1 MTLKEALA
9 THKLL
14 LSDGGIGT
22 QLQQLGLEPGGCG
35 DEWNLSHP
43 EHVATV
49 HRNYVSAGSQLIT
62 TNTFSS
68 NRFVLSNYGLEN
80 RQADIARSGA
90 KIAKSVARNKAWV
103 MGSVGP
109 CGGFLQPLGEIDPA
123 ELEVSLRTQISALME
138 GGADAILVET
148 MTAVEEVEL
157 SVRVAKD
164 VGAPYIIATG
174 SFDPSKTGPRTMMG
188 VPPEQFASAA
198 VAAGADA
205 VGANCGT
212 LVEPADFVTLAERLR
227 SAANV
232 PIMIQPNGGQP
243 SLEGDK
249 IMYHI
254 PPEKM
259 AERLCSISKHANI
272 VGGCC
277 GTSPAHIR
285 ALRARLDQVSAASC
299 WD

>member
-1 MTLKEALA
+1 MTLKEALN

-49 HRNYVSAGSQLIT
+49 HRNYLAAGSQLIT

-80 RQADIARSGA
+80 RQAEIARAGAAIARS
-90 KIAKSVARNKAWV
+90 VAGEKAWV

-109 CGGFLQPLGEIDPA
+109 CGGFLQPLGEIDPTD
-123 ELEVSLRTQISALME
+123 LEASLRTQISALLE
-138 GGADAILVET
+138 GRVDAIVIET
-148 MTAVEEVEL
+148 MTALEEAEL
-157 SVRVAKD
+157 SVRVAKEL
-164 VGAPYIIATG
+164 GSPSIIATC
-174 SFDPSKTGPRTMMG
+174 SFDPTKDGPRTMMG
-188 VPPEQFASAA
+188 VTPEQFARTA
-198 VAAGADA
+198 VAAGADII
-205 VGANCGT
+205 GANCGT
-212 LVEPADFVTLAERLR
+212 LVNAADFAALADRFH
-227 SAANV
+227 AASGL
-232 PIMIQPNGGQP
+232 PIIIQPNGGQP

-249 IMYHI
+249 IVYHI
-254 PPEKM
+254 SPEQM
-259 AERLCSISKHANI
+259 AERFCSIAKHANI

-277 GTSPAHIR
+277 GTSPLHIR
-285 ALRARLDQVSAASC
+285 AFRTRLDQVSAASS